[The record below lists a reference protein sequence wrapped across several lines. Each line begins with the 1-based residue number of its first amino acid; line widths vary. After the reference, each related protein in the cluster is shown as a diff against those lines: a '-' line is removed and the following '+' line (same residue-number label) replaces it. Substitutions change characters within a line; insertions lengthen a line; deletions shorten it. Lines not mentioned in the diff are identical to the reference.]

1 MASELIATALKTADE
16 TKAIAFGDDV
26 LADTGKIFAA
36 EFPGAKVLVVADE
49 NTFGAAGDVV
59 VASLKEAGVEFVED
73 PYVFQELPR
82 CMQATRTSRSCVST
96 LGPSRTPSSALSV
109 EELSTILPSSPLVS
123 STALT

>member
-59 VASLKEAGVEFVED
+59 VASLKEAGVGFVAD
-73 PYVFQELPR
+73 PYVFPG
-82 CMQATRTSRSCVST
+82 TPT
-96 LGPSRTPSSALSV
+96 L
-109 EELSTILPSSPLVS
+109 
-123 STALT
+123 

>member
-73 PYVFQELPR
+73 PYVFPG
-82 CMQATRTSRSCVST
+82 TPT
-96 LGPSRTPSSALSV
+96 LYAGYENV
-109 EELSTILPSSPLVS
+109 EILREHARPL
-123 STALT
+123 